1 MQDELPPLNALRAF
15 EGTARRLS
23 MSSAAKEMHVTPG
36 AVSRQIRLLEEFL
49 GHALFDRSRR
59 EIALTPHGQRYFE
72 TITASFK
79 QIRETTG
86 RIRTVAKCSPLKIR
100 AYTTFAMQWLIPRLS
115 SFHAEHPAI
124 EVVLSASL
132 DPVDFRRD
140 DLDGA
145 IRLGNGYWPGLTA
158 SPLVENILVPVC
170 SPALPAKNA
179 LSKPADLAQHLLLHS
194 AAHERSNDWVDWL
207 KIAGVSGVV
216 DAYAGLKYENSA
228 MAYQAAREGQG
239 LAMAQLALIEK
250 DVTAGRLVI
259 PFAERL
265 DRGAFT
271 YYLLTPDDRPASKP
285 MQRFREWLL
294 AQAGLT
300 EGPEMSGKFISAY
313 PASAAKR
320 AGIITLASAKA
331 DSADSRRPSTGK

>member
-1 MQDELPPLNALRAF
+1 MRYQLPPLNSLRAF
-15 EGTARRLS
+15 EGAARRLS
-23 MSSAAKEMHVTPG
+23 MSAAAQEMHVTPG
-36 AVSRQIRLLEEFL
+36 AVSRQIRLLEQFL
-49 GHALFDRSRR
+49 GIALFDRSRR
-59 EIALTPHGQRYFE
+59 EIALTPHGQIYYE

-86 RIRTVAKCSPLKIR
+86 RIRTVAKCKPLKIR

-115 SFHAEHPAI
+115 SFHAEHPLI

-145 IRLGNGYWPGLTA
+145 IRLGNGHWPGLTA
-158 SPLVENILVPVC
+158 SPPLVENILVPVC
-170 SPALPAKNA
+170 SPALHAKNP
-179 LSKPADLAQHLLLHS
+179 LSKPADLAHHLLLHS

-207 KIAGVSGVV
+207 KIAGASGAV

-239 LAMAQLALIEK
+239 LAMAQLALIEQ

-259 PFAERL
+259 PFGERL
-265 DRGAFT
+265 DRCAFT
-271 YYLLTPDDRPASKP
+271 YYLLTPDDRPASEP
-285 MQRFREWLL
+285 MAQFREWLL
-294 AQAGLT
+294 AQASLT
-300 EGPEMSGKFISAY
+300 EGQKMSRKCAI
-313 PASAAKR
+313 
-320 AGIITLASAKA
+320 
-331 DSADSRRPSTGK
+331 